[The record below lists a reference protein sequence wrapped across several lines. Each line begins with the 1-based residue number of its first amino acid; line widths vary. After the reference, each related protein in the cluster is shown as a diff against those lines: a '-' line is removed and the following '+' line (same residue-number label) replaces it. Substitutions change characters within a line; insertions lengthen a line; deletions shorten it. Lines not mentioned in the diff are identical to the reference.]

1 MEEKSTKRRLRRMST
16 WMSDAAESIAC
27 EEEIL
32 AGKMIVLKII
42 QYMEDNNM
50 TQKQLAEK
58 LNVSPQYINKFLHGL
73 DCDIKISTAIRYGR
87 ILNLKLI
94 EIPGAEP
101 ARSADKVVV
110 YAQQTYKVETASRS
124 PFVYNS
130 VYSQQLTY
138 N

>member
-1 MEEKSTKRRLRRMST
+1 MST